1 MIIDEER
8 FRINI
13 SQAKTGSFHV
23 WIVKD
28 LEIKADNTTDLT
40 DALNDAISR
49 INPILKKLNGE

>member
-1 MIIDEER
+1 MNLR

-28 LEIKADNTTDLT
+28 LEIKADNPTDLT